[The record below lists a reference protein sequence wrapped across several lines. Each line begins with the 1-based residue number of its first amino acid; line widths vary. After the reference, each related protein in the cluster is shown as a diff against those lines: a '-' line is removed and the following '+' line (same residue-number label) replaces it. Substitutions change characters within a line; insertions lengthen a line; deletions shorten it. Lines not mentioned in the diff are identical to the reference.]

1 MRGHNDGMAD
11 QGPRV
16 PEPDEFDRLLRDLAS
31 GKAGPPRFTEPSA
44 AERASQAAGL
54 AGADHG
60 DADATGGDPDS
71 GGPGDRGERTGGV
84 RTRATIRALL
94 AAGVLALIAFA
105 LFSLRLGPQL
115 TSDVPQPAPGAPAG
129 SAAGTS
135 TSPAAVPGQQ
145 TPAFTL
151 ADPFA
156 GTPAEA
162 YLAGSAGIAIPDAR
176 PVAGYSRSQVA
187 AAYKQTRRLLIAANL
202 DPATLRGGNPQA
214 FSRLLTPAERS
225 YFLRGL
231 GRTGVW
237 RDGTA
242 RSTRTWVTSFKP
254 GTTEFVGTVIKV
266 HGILSA
272 STASDAGRPVLRIH
286 FNVLF
291 VYPVQQPGQP
301 DSRLR
306 IVSHVIGNADFA
318 LWGGA
323 SGPLQAWWRPGGGG
337 TAGAR
342 CGTSDGFVHPAFP
355 GGAPAAVLPSGTP
368 VDPYDLN
375 VSVAPGG
382 CQAATGT

>member
-1 MRGHNDGMAD
+1 MSD

-16 PEPDEFDRLLRDLAS
+16 PSPDEFDRLLRDLAN

-44 AERASQAAGL
+44 AERALEAARL
-54 AGADHG
+54 AGANHG
-60 DADATGGDPDS
+60 DEDAGGGDLDS
-71 GGPGDRGERTGGV
+71 SGPGGPGGPGQRASGA
-84 RTRATIRALL
+84 RTRATVRAVL
-94 AAGVLALIAFA
+94 AAGVLALVAFA

-115 TSDVPQPAPGAPAG
+115 TSDVPEPTPGAPAG
-129 SAAGTS
+129 AAAGTT
-135 TSPAAVPGQQ
+135 TSPTAVPGQQ
-145 TPAFTL
+145 APAFTL

-156 GTPAEA
+156 GTPADA
-162 YLAGSAGIAIPDAR
+162 YLPGSAGIAIPAAR
-176 PVAGYSRSQVA
+176 PVGGYSRGQVA
-187 AAYKQTRRLLIAANL
+187 AAYEQTRRLLIAANL
-202 DPATLRGGNPQA
+202 DRATLRGGIPQA
-214 FSRLLTPAERS
+214 FSRLLAPAERS
-225 YFLRGL
+225 SFLRGL
-231 GRTGVW
+231 GRKGVW
-237 RDGTA
+237 PDGTP
-242 RSTRTWVTSFKP
+242 RSTRTWVTSFAP
-254 GTTEFVGTVIKV
+254 GSTEFVGTVVKV

-272 STASDAGRPVLRIH
+272 TTASDTGRRVLRIH

-318 LWGGA
+318 PWGAA

-337 TAGAR
+337 TAGAQ

-355 GGAPAAVLPSGTP
+355 GSEPAAVLPSGTP

-382 CQAATGT
+382 CQAASGT

>member
-1 MRGHNDGMAD
+1 
-11 QGPRV
+11 V

-44 AERASQAAGL
+44 AERASQADGL

-60 DADATGGDPDS
+60 DADAAGGDWDS
-71 GGPGDRGERTGGV
+71 GQGGPGQRAGGA
-84 RTRATIRALL
+84 RMRATIRAVL

-115 TSDVPQPAPGAPAG
+115 TSDVPEPTPGTTAG
-129 SAAGTS
+129 SAAGTP
-135 TSPAAVPGQQ
+135 TPPTAVPGQQ
-145 TPAFTL
+145 APAFTL

-156 GTPAEA
+156 GTPADA
-162 YLAGSAGIAIPDAR
+162 YLTGAAGIAIPAAR
-176 PVAGYSRSQVA
+176 PVGGYSRGQVA
-187 AAYKQTRRLLIAANL
+187 AAYEQTRRLLIAANL
-202 DPATLRGGNPQA
+202 DPATLRGGIPQT
-214 FSRLLTPAERS
+214 FTRLLAPAQRS

-237 RDGTA
+237 RDGTP
-242 RSTRTWVTSFKP
+242 RSTRTWVTSFEP
-254 GTTEFVGTVIKV
+254 GTTEVVGTVVKV

-272 STASDAGRPVLRIH
+272 TTASDAGRRVLRIH

-318 LWGGA
+318 PWGTA

-337 TAGAR
+337 TAGAQ

-355 GGAPAAVLPSGTP
+355 GSAPAAVLPSGTP

-382 CQAATGT
+382 CQTATGT